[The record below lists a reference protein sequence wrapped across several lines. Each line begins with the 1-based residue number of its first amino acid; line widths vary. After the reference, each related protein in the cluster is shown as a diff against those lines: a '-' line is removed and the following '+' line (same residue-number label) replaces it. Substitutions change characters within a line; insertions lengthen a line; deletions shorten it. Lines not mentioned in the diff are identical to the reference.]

1 MAKSGLK
8 GILKRVTKSD
18 KTDTE
23 ILGNG
28 AEKIPKRDRK
38 RIFIEHYCKS
48 LNATQSAIAAGYSPK
63 SARVYGSK
71 FLADDNIRSQIDAIL
86 AERSRLNGID
96 ADYIIGKLKEAV
108 DAPKCPYKDRI
119 KALELLGQTI
129 NMWSGENKNVP
140 TEFTIT
146 LKKTGISNPPNL
158 PCEQ

>member
-18 KTDTE
+18 TTGTE
-23 ILGNG
+23 IFGNG

-63 SARVYGSK
+63 GARTQGSK
-71 FLADDNIRSQIDAIL
+71 MLANPNIKAEIDAIL

-96 ADYIIGKLKEAV
+96 GEYIIEKLKEAV

-129 NMWSGENKNVP
+129 NLWNGDTNKLPDKIIISV
-140 TEFTIT
+140 
-146 LKKTGISNPPNL
+146 KKES
-158 PCEQ
+158 